1 MDFITDHNQ
10 LQHNRLYSVAWSWQW
25 PQRICVFIWKIL
37 ANALL
42 SNEARVRRHLTHD
55 ASCERCGADI
65 ENLDHIFRTCAES
78 RVIWYMI
85 LPYSLHATFFTQDF
99 DSWMNTNLQNEDNV
113 NGRKWS
119 RVFAVTLDNIWLY
132 RNKTIFESFQF
143 QPHGIV

>member
-1 MDFITDHNQ
+1 
-10 LQHNRLYSVAWSWQW
+10 
-25 PQRICVFIWKIL
+25 
-37 ANALL
+37 
-42 SNEARVRRHLTHD
+42 
-55 ASCERCGADI
+55 
-65 ENLDHIFRTCAES
+65 
-78 RVIWYMI
+78 MI

-143 QPHGIV
+143 QPHGIVSKIWCQVDAVVVAASIQFQNALNLKSHKKIENKSISWTHPPIGSYKLNCDGVVNGDFTTKK